1 MSPTVPDVVAAGAVV
16 LRKDSVLLVHRP
28 RYDDWSFPKGKLDR
42 GELAPVAAVREVGE
56 ETGVAIRLGSPLGSQ
71 RYPSGGRM
79 KTVHYWHGRV
89 VGNASVDDYLVNDE
103 IDDVAWVPLRKA
115 GKRLSY
121 GFDKGTLEEALSTEW
136 RTHALVVVRHTEARK
151 RGSWRKDDRL
161 RPLLAEGRRS
171 AARLAPLLAAY
182 APTRLVSSS
191 SVRCVQTLAPYVEA
205 SGWPLQE
212 LDALSEEDPT
222 AEGVVEIVDELL
234 HAKESSVL
242 CTHRPV
248 MPTVLDTIGVVTD
261 GLAPGE
267 LVVAH
272 HRKGKVAA
280 FECY

>member
-1 MSPTVPDVVAAGAVV
+1 MSPTLPDVVAAGAVV
-16 LRKDSVLLVHRP
+16 LRKDFVLLVHRP

-71 RYPSGGRM
+71 RYPNGDRM

-89 VGNASVDDYLVNDE
+89 VGDPSVDDYLVNDE
-103 IDDVAWVPLRKA
+103 IDEVAWVPLRKA
-115 GKRLSY
+115 RTRLSY
-121 GFDKGTLEEALSTEW
+121 GFDRSTLEEALSTEW
-136 RTHALVVVRHTEARK
+136 RTLALVVVRHTEARK
-151 RGSWRKDDRL
+151 RKFWRKDDRL

-171 AARLAPLLAAY
+171 ATRLAPLLAAY
-182 APTRLVSSS
+182 APSRLVSSS
-191 SVRCVQTLAPYVEA
+191 SVRCVQTLAPYAEA
-205 SGWPLQE
+205 CGWRLQE
-212 LDALSEEDPT
+212 LDALSEEDAT

-248 MPTVLDTIGVVTD
+248 LPTVLDTLGVVTD
-261 GLAPGE
+261 KLAPGE

-272 HRKGKVAA
+272 HRRGKVTA
-280 FECY
+280 FERY